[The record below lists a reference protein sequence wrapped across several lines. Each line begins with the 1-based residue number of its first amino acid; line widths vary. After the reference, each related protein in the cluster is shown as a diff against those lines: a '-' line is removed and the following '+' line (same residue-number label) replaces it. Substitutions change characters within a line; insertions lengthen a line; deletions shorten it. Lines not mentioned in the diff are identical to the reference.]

1 MLPLTGYADRLSV
14 RPGETIR
21 FHLANATGAEVEAKL
36 VRVVCA
42 DANPAGPGI
51 LVEPVASPPAA
62 VAAAGEERVPRGSY
76 VRIEDARRC
85 FGAGGFSITCLVH
98 PTRLAGARQ
107 AIVSRTGTRHAG
119 ASDIDVSGTGGSR
132 VGASHTGASGADGSR
147 TGDPPGGAP
156 SAAAVVPG
164 CGFIL
169 AIDEQDRLCAS
180 IGDGETMRDVAAVPR
195 PLTERSWHAVWL
207 VVDTGAGEAHIGWA
221 ATSPR
226 LGETPSP
233 HTARAPLPAGATEAD
248 APMLLAASNHLL
260 PACHF
265 NGKLEAPTV
274 FDRPLTAGEIDT
286 FAGGGPVPGASAG
299 WDFSRGA
306 GSSRIEDT
314 GPHGLHGSLVNVP
327 ARAVTGSRWTGREM
341 CWRHAPHEYAA
352 IHFHEDDIDDCGWPV
367 AFEWTVPEGTRS
379 STCALLL
386 SAADARENIPFFVVP
401 PKGAATAPVAVLV
414 STFTYTIYA
423 NHARPEWSRD
433 PRWKADWK
441 AQAAAWGACP
451 HNPGDHVEYGLSTYN
466 HHTDGS
472 GISIASWHRPMLNVR
487 IGYITYPYPEI
498 RGSGLRH
505 FPADTHLTAWLEA
518 RGYDYDIVTDQE
530 LHDEGAEVLKDYTV
544 VATGSHPEYHTRETL
559 DALEAYR
566 DGGGRLCY
574 LGGNGFYWKVAL
586 SPEKRGVIEI
596 RRGEGGIRAWAAEPG
611 EYYNQF
617 DGEYGGLWRRNGRP
631 PQHLTGVGFTAQGNY
646 VGSYYRKRPEADDS
660 RVAWMF
666 EGIDG
671 ETFGDH
677 GLGGHGA
684 AGFELDRADKRLGT
698 PSHAVVAAS
707 SENHPPDAPWVL
719 VPEEHLTHI
728 VTWPG
733 EPAEKLIRADLT
745 FFETPK
751 GGAVFST
758 GSITFCGS
766 LPSNGF
772 DNDVSRLL
780 GNVLDRFLDPKPFEM
795 PAGRGQ
801 DTAAGRPAPGP

>member
-21 FHLANATGAEVEAKL
+21 FHLSNATGADVEAKL

-51 LVEPVASPPAA
+51 LLEPVASTPARCGP
-62 VAAAGEERVPRGSY
+62 AGEGRSRQGSY
-76 VRIEDARRC
+76 ARIENAGRC
-85 FGAGGFSITCLVH
+85 FGSGSFSVTCLVH
-98 PTRLAGARQ
+98 PTRIPGGRQ
-107 AIVSRTGTRHAG
+107 AIASRTGAG
-119 ASDIDVSGTGGSR
+119 ATS
-132 VGASHTGASGADGSR
+132 
-147 TGDPPGGAP
+147 
-156 SAAAVVPG
+156 
-164 CGFIL
+164 GFIL
-169 AIDEQDRLCAS
+169 GIDERGRLCAS
-180 IGDGETMRDVAAVPR
+180 IGDGMSMRDVAVVPA
-195 PLTERSWHAVWL
+195 PLVERSWHAVWL
-207 VVDTGAGEAHIGWA
+207 VVDTDAGEVSTGWA
-221 ATSPR
+221 PLSPQ
-226 LGETPSP
+226 LGETRSP
-233 HTARAPLPAGATEAD
+233 RTTRAVLPAGAASVAD
-248 APMLLAASNHLL
+248 APMLLAAADHAH
-260 PACHF
+260 PAHHF
-265 NGKLEAPTV
+265 NGKLEAPAV
-274 FDRPLTAGEIDT
+274 FDRPLSAAEIDDL
-286 FAGGGPVPGASAG
+286 AGGGTVGGASAC
-299 WDFSRGA
+299 WDFSRGVGA
-306 GSSRIEDT
+306 GRIEDI

-327 ARAVTGSRWTGREM
+327 GRGMTGARWTGREM
-341 CWRHAPHEYAA
+341 CWRHAPQEYAA
-352 IHFHEDDIDDCGWPV
+352 IHFHEDDIDDCGWPA

-379 STCALLL
+379 STYALLL
-386 SAADARENIPFFVVP
+386 SAGDAEDNIPFFVVP
-401 PKGAATAPVAVLV
+401 PKGTTTASIAVIV

-423 NHARPEWSRD
+423 NQTRPEWLRD
-433 PRWKADWK
+433 AQWKADWK
-441 AQAAAWGACP
+441 AQSAEWNAYP
-451 HNPGDHVEYGLSTYN
+451 HNPGDHMEYGLSTYN
-466 HHTDGS
+466 YHTDGS
-472 GISIASWHRPMLNVR
+472 GISIASWHRPMLTVR
-487 IGYITYPYPEI
+487 VGFITYPYPEI

-505 FPADTHLTAWLEA
+505 FAADTHLTAWLEA
-518 RGYDYDIVTDQE
+518 KGYDYDIVTDQE
-530 LHDEGAEVLKDYTV
+530 LHDEGVEVLKGYRV
-544 VATGSHPEYHTRETL
+544 VTTGTHPEYHTRETL
-559 DALEAYR
+559 DALQAYR

-631 PQHLTGVGFTAQGNY
+631 PQNLSGVGFTAQGNY
-646 VGSYYRKRPEADDS
+646 VGSYYRKRPEAADP

-666 EGIDG
+666 AGIDA

-698 PSHAVVAAS
+698 PAHAVVVAS

-745 FFETPK
+745 FFETPR

-766 LPSNGF
+766 LPSRGC

-780 GNVLDRFLDPKPFEM
+780 GNVLDRFLDPEPFEM
-795 PAGRGQ
+795 PDGR
-801 DTAAGRPAPGP
+801 A

>member
-21 FHLANATGAEVEAKL
+21 FHLANATGAEVDAKL

-51 LVEPVASPPAA
+51 LLEPVESAPAA
-62 VAAAGEERVPRGSY
+62 CGAAGEERSPHGSY
-76 VRIEDARRC
+76 ARIDDPGPC
-85 FGAGGFSITCLVH
+85 FGTGSFSVTCLVC
-98 PTRLAGARQ
+98 PTRLVGARQ
-107 AIVSRTGTRHAG
+107 AIVSRTDAKAR
-119 ASDIDVSGTGGSR
+119 
-132 VGASHTGASGADGSR
+132 
-147 TGDPPGGAP
+147 
-156 SAAAVVPG
+156 
-164 CGFIL
+164 GFSLI
-169 AIDEQDRLCAS
+169 IDERSRLCAS
-180 IGDGETMRDVAAVPR
+180 IGDGAAMRDVAVVED
-195 PLTERSWHAVWL
+195 PLVERAWHAVWL
-207 VVDTGAGEAHIGWA
+207 VVNAEAGEVRTGWA
-221 ATSPR
+221 AMSPR
-226 LGETPSP
+226 LGEVLPP
-233 HTARAPLPAGATEAD
+233 RTARASLPSGASPASSG
-248 APMLLAASNHLL
+248 PMLLAAAHHDL
-260 PACHF
+260 PAQHF
-265 NGKLEAPTV
+265 NGKLEAPAV
-274 FDRPLTAGEIDT
+274 FDRMLAGNEIDDVARGAT
-286 FAGGGPVPGASAG
+286 IAGASAR
-299 WDFSRGA
+299 WDFTRGVA
-306 GSSRIEDT
+306 SSRIEDT
-314 GPHGLHGSLVNVP
+314 GPHALHGRLVNVP
-327 ARAVTGSRWTGREM
+327 ARGMTGSRWNGREM
-341 CWRHAPHEYAA
+341 CWRHAPYEYAA
-352 IHFHEDDIDDCGWPV
+352 IHFHEDDVEDCGWPA

-379 STCALLL
+379 STYALTLE
-386 SAADARENIPFFVVP
+386 AGGARENIPFFVVP
-401 PKGAATAPVAVLV
+401 PKGTATASIAVVV

-423 NHARPEWSRD
+423 NHARPEWTRD
-433 PRWKADWK
+433 AQWRADWK
-441 AQAAAWGACP
+441 AQAAAWNGYP
-451 HNPGDHVEYGLSTYN
+451 NNPGDHIEYGLSTYN

-505 FPADTHLTAWLEA
+505 FCADTHLTSWLEA
-518 RGYDYDIVTDQE
+518 KGYDYDIVTDQE
-530 LHDEGAEVLKDYTV
+530 LHDEGAQLLNGYRV
-544 VATGSHPEYHTRETL
+544 VTTGTHPEYHTRETL
-559 DALEAYR
+559 DALEGYR

-631 PQHLTGVGFTAQGNY
+631 PQHLSGVGFTAQGNF
-646 VGSYYRKRPEADDS
+646 VGSYYRKCPEAGDP

-666 EGIDG
+666 EGIDDDI
-671 ETFGDH
+671 FGDH

-698 PSHAVVAAS
+698 PSHAVVVAS

-719 VPEEHLTHI
+719 VPEEHLTHLT
-728 VTWPG
+728 TWPG
-733 EPAEKLIRADLT
+733 DPADKLIRADLT

-772 DNDVSRLL
+772 ENDISRLL
-780 GNVLDRFLDPKPFEM
+780 ANVLDRFLEPEPFEM
-795 PAGRGQ
+795 PGDSG
-801 DTAAGRPAPGP
+801 

>member
-1 MLPLTGYADRLSV
+1 MLPLTGYANRLSV

-21 FHLANATGAEVEAKL
+21 FHLSNATGADVEARL

-51 LVEPVASPPAA
+51 LLEPVASTPARCGTA
-62 VAAAGEERVPRGSY
+62 TEQRSPQGSY
-76 VRIEDARRC
+76 ARIENPGRS
-85 FGAGGFSITCLVH
+85 FGAGGFSLTCLVQ
-98 PTRLAGARQ
+98 PMRLAGARQ
-107 AIVSRTGTRHAG
+107 AIVSRTGDA
-119 ASDIDVSGTGGSR
+119 A
-132 VGASHTGASGADGSR
+132 ASGF
-147 TGDPPGGAP
+147 
-156 SAAAVVPG
+156 V
-164 CGFIL
+164 L
-169 AIDEQDRLCAS
+169 ALDERGRLCAS
-180 IGDGETMRDVAAVPR
+180 LGDGASMRDVAVVPE
-195 PLTERSWHAVWL
+195 PLVERAWHAVWL
-207 VVDTGAGEAHIGWA
+207 VVDTESGEAGIGWA
-221 ATSPR
+221 LLSPR
-226 LGETPSP
+226 LGEAASP
-233 HTARAPLPAGATEAD
+233 RAARAALPAGAEPSAD
-248 APMLLAASNHLL
+248 APLLFAATDHAH
-260 PACHF
+260 PAHHF
-265 NGKLEAPTV
+265 NGKLEAPAV
-274 FDRPLTAGEIDT
+274 FDRPLATGELDEL
-286 FAGGGPVPGASAG
+286 AGGATPGGASAC
-299 WDFSRGA
+299 WDFSRGVD
-306 GSSRIEDT
+306 SSRIEDT
-314 GPHGLHGSLVNVP
+314 GPHGLHGTLVNVP
-327 ARAVTGSRWTGREM
+327 GRGMTGSRWTGREM
-341 CWRHAPHEYAA
+341 CWRHAPQEYAA
-352 IHFHEDDIDDCGWPV
+352 IHFHEDDVDDCGWPA

-379 STCALLL
+379 STYALLL
-386 SAADARENIPFFVVP
+386 SAGDTEENIPFFVVP
-401 PKGAATAPVAVLV
+401 PKGTATASVAVVV

-433 PRWKADWK
+433 PQWKADWK
-441 AQAAAWGACP
+441 AQAADWDAYP
-451 HNPGDHVEYGLSTYN
+451 HNPGDHLEYGLSTYN
-466 HHTDGS
+466 YHTDGS
-472 GISIASWHRPMLNVR
+472 GISIASWHRPMLTVR
-487 IGYITYPYPEI
+487 IGFITYPYPGI
-498 RGSGLRH
+498 RSSGLRH

-518 RGYDYDIVTDQE
+518 KGYDYDILTDQE
-530 LHDEGAEVLKDYTV
+530 LHDEGVEVLKRYRV
-544 VATGSHPEYHTRETL
+544 VTTGTHPEYHTRETL

-631 PQHLTGVGFTAQGNY
+631 PQHLSGVGFTAQGNY
-646 VGSYYRKRPEADDS
+646 VGSYYRKRPEAAGP

-666 EGIDG
+666 DGIDA

-698 PSHAVVAAS
+698 PAHAVVAAS

-745 FFETPK
+745 FFETPR

-766 LPSNGF
+766 LPTRGF

-780 GNVLDRFLDPKPFEM
+780 ANVLDRFLDPEPFEM
-795 PAGRGQ
+795 PGG
-801 DTAAGRPAPGP
+801 

>member
-21 FHLANATGAEVEAKL
+21 FHLANATGAEVDAKI

-51 LVEPVASPPAA
+51 RVEPVASIP
-62 VAAAGEERVPRGSY
+62 VACGAAGEQRSPQGSY
-76 VRIEDARRC
+76 ARVENAQRC
-85 FGAGGFSITCLVH
+85 FGDGSFSVTCLVH
-98 PTRLAGARQ
+98 PTRFRGGRQ
-107 AIVSRTGTRHAG
+107 AVASR
-119 ASDIDVSGTGGSR
+119 SGTAAGS
-132 VGASHTGASGADGSR
+132 
-147 TGDPPGGAP
+147 
-156 SAAAVVPG
+156 
-164 CGFIL
+164 GFSIV
-169 AIDEQDRLCAS
+169 IDERGRLCAS
-180 IGDGETMRDVAAVPR
+180 TGDGASMRDVAVVPD
-195 PLTERSWHAVWL
+195 PLVERAWHAVWL
-207 VVDTGAGEAHIGWA
+207 VADKSAGEVKVGWA
-221 ATSPR
+221 ALSARFGEKGSPR
-226 LGETPSP
+226 S
-233 HTARAPLPAGATEAD
+233 ARASLSAGAFAAED
-248 APMLLAASNHLL
+248 APLLLAAANHAD

-265 NGKLEAPTV
+265 NGKLEAPAV
-274 FDRPLTAGEIDT
+274 FDRALTDAEIDD
-286 FAGGGPVPGASAG
+286 FATGGAVTGASAC
-299 WDFSRGA
+299 WDFARGV

-314 GPHGLHGSLVNVP
+314 GPHGLHGTLINVP
-327 ARAVTGSRWTGREM
+327 TRAVTGSRWNGREM
-341 CWRHAPHEYAA
+341 CWRHAPREYAA

-367 AFEWTVPEGTRS
+367 AFEWTVPEATRS
-379 STCALLL
+379 STYALLV
-386 SAADARENIPFFVVP
+386 SAGDAEDNIPFFVVP
-401 PKGAATAPVAVLV
+401 PRGTTTASIAVLV

-423 NHARPEWSRD
+423 NQTRPEWSRD
-433 PRWKADWK
+433 PQWKTDWK
-441 AQAAAWGACP
+441 AQAAEWGGYP
-451 HNPGDHVEYGLSTYN
+451 YNPGDHVEYGLSTYN
-466 HHTDGS
+466 NHTDGS
-472 GISIASWHRPMLNVR
+472 GISIASWHRPMLTVR
-487 IGYITYPYPEI
+487 IGFITYPYPEI

-530 LHDEGAEVLKDYTV
+530 LHDEGVEVLERYRV
-544 VATGSHPEYHTRETL
+544 VTTGTHPEYHTRETL

-574 LGGNGFYWKVAL
+574 LGGNGFYWKIAL
-586 SPEKRGVIEI
+586 SPENRGVIEI

-631 PQHLTGVGFTAQGNY
+631 PQHLSGVGFTAQGNF
-646 VGSYYRKRPEADDS
+646 VGSYYRKRPEAGDP

-666 EGIDG
+666 DGIDT

-698 PSHAVVAAS
+698 PTHAVVAAS

-733 EPAEKLIRADLT
+733 EPVEKLIRADLT

-766 LPSNGF
+766 LPTNGF

-780 GNVLDRFLDPKPFEM
+780 ANVLDRFLDPRPFEM
-795 PAGRGQ
+795 PGERG
-801 DTAAGRPAPGP
+801 